1 LVITQNGN
9 YRATRDTLVGTRLCY
24 SDSSNTL
31 SLTNVGFDSK
41 DKITPIGVYPVPTS
55 RYLRVEGLGRQDE
68 LVRLRIFDLSGRQ
81 IQQGVWF
88 VMELTDQYVEL
99 NFSGLSS
106 GIYQLYVENIG
117 DGLSGFVRFNVN
129 H

>member
-1 LVITQNGN
+1 
-9 YRATRDTLVGTRLCY
+9 
-24 SDSSNTL
+24 
-31 SLTNVGFDSK
+31 
-41 DKITPIGVYPVPTS
+41 
-55 RYLRVEGLGRQDE
+55 LGRQDE

-99 NFSGLSS
+99 NVSGLSS